1 MLRGQGEEA
10 GGGVTKRRR
19 SKRTQKKKMERRRGC
34 GGRCG
39 NSNKILWRN
48 EDAEE
53 GQTGVPLI
61 LKQDVNNGEKWLN
74 LITHSQPAV
83 FLSPGVSH
91 YLPLRLNLDLK
102 FSGKA
107 RRRGEASS
115 MA

>member
-1 MLRGQGEEA
+1 M
-10 GGGVTKRRR
+10 RRR
-19 SKRTQKKKMERRRGC
+19 SKETQKKKMESRRGC

-39 NSNKILWRN
+39 NSDKILWRN

-61 LKQDVNNGEKWLN
+61 LKQDVNNGQKWLN
-74 LITHSQPAV
+74 LITHSRPGV

-91 YLPLRLNLDLK
+91 SLPLRLNLELK

-107 RRRGEASS
+107 RRRGVASS